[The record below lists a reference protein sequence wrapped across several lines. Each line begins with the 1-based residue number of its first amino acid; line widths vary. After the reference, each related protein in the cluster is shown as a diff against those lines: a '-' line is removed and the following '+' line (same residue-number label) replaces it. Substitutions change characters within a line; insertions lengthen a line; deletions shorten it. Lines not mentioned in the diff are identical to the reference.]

1 MKMNKYNSK
10 YTNRF
15 SKDLKL
21 IKKRGYNLKLLEKVV
36 KILINSEKLSVK
48 NKDYALKDKYL
59 GYRECCITSDWLL
72 VYKIIDKE
80 LILLTTKTKTPS
92 SLF

>member
-1 MKMNKYNSK
+1 MNKYNVK

-21 IKKRGYNLKLLEKVV
+21 IKKRGYNVKLLEKVV
-36 KILINSEKLSVK
+36 KILINSEKLPVK

-59 GYRECCITSDWLL
+59 RQCECCITSDQLL
-72 VYKIIDKE
+72 VYK
-80 LILLTTKTKTPS
+80 
-92 SLF
+92 

>member
-1 MKMNKYNSK
+1 MNKYNVK

-21 IKKRGYNLKLLEKVV
+21 IKKRGYNVKLLEKVV
-36 KILINSEKLSVK
+36 EILINSEKLPVK

-72 VYKIIDKE
+72 VYKIIDEE

>member
-1 MKMNKYNSK
+1 MNKYNVK

-21 IKKRGYNLKLLEKVV
+21 IKKRGYNVKLLEKVV
-36 KILINSEKLSVK
+36 EILINSKKLPVK

-72 VYKIIDKE
+72 VYKIKGE
-80 LILLTTKTKTPS
+80 KLILLTTKTKTPS

>member
-1 MKMNKYNSK
+1 MNKYNVK

-21 IKKRGYNLKLLEKVV
+21 IKKRGYNLKLLEKIVE
-36 KILINSEKLSVK
+36 ILINREKLSVK
-48 NKDYALKDKYL
+48 NKDYALKNKYL

-72 VYKIIDKE
+72 VYKVIDKE
-80 LILLTTKTKTPS
+80 LILLSTETKTPS
-92 SLF
+92 NLF

>member
-1 MKMNKYNSK
+1 MNKYNVK

-21 IKKRGYNLKLLEKVV
+21 IKKRGYNVKLLEKVV
-36 KILINSEKLSVK
+36 EILINSEKLPVK

-59 GYRECCITSDWLL
+59 GYRECCITPDWLL
-72 VYKIIDKE
+72 VYKIKGEE

>member
-1 MKMNKYNSK
+1 MNKYNVK

-21 IKKRGYNLKLLEKVV
+21 IKKRGYNVKLLEKVV
-36 KILINSEKLSVK
+36 EILINSEKLPVK

-59 GYRECCITSDWLL
+59 G
-72 VYKIIDKE
+72 
-80 LILLTTKTKTPS
+80 
-92 SLF
+92 

>member
-1 MKMNKYNSK
+1 MNKYNLK

-15 SKDLKL
+15 SKDLKFT
-21 IKKRGYNLKLLEKVV
+21 KKRGYNLKLLEKVV
-36 KILINSEKLSVK
+36 EILINREKLSVK
-48 NKDYALKDKYL
+48 NKDYALKNKYL
-59 GYRECCITSDWLL
+59 GCRECCITSDWLL
-72 VYKIIDKE
+72 VYKIKDEE

>member
-1 MKMNKYNSK
+1 MNKYNVK

-36 KILINSEKLSVK
+36 EILINSEKLPVK
-48 NKDYALKDKYL
+48 NKDYTLKDKYL

-72 VYKIIDKE
+72 VYKVIDKE
-80 LILLTTKTKTPS
+80 LTLLSTETKTPS
-92 SLF
+92 NLF

>member
-1 MKMNKYNSK
+1 MNKYNVK

-21 IKKRGYNLKLLEKVV
+21 IKKRGYNVKLLEKVV
-36 KILINSEKLSVK
+36 KILINSEKLPVK

-72 VYKIIDKE
+72 VYKIIDEE

>member
-1 MKMNKYNSK
+1 MNKYNLK

-36 KILINSEKLSVK
+36 EILINHEKLPDRKLDCISV
-48 NKDYALKDKYL
+48 
-59 GYRECCITSDWLL
+59 
-72 VYKIIDKE
+72 
-80 LILLTTKTKTPS
+80 
-92 SLF
+92 

>member
-1 MKMNKYNSK
+1 MNKYNVK

-21 IKKRGYNLKLLEKVV
+21 IKKRGYNVKLLEKVV
-36 KILINSEKLSVK
+36 EILINSEKLPVK
-48 NKDYALKDKYL
+48 NKDYSLKDKYL
-59 GYRECCITSDWLL
+59 WYRECCITSDWLL
-72 VYKIIDKE
+72 VYKIIDEE

>member
-1 MKMNKYNSK
+1 MNKYNVK

-21 IKKRGYNLKLLEKVV
+21 TKKRGYNLKLLEKVV
-36 KILINSEKLSVK
+36 EILINHEKLPVK

-72 VYKIIDKE
+72 VYKIIDEE

>member
-1 MKMNKYNSK
+1 MNKYNLK

-36 KILINSEKLSVK
+36 EILINHEKLPVK
-48 NKDYALKDKYL
+48 NKDYALKNKYL

-72 VYKIIDKE
+72 VYKIKDEE